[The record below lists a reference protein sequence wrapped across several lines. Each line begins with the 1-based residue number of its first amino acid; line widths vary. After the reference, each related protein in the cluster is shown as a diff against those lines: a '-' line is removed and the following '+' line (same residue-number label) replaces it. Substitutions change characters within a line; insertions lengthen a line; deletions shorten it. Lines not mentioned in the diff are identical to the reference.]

1 VPARQSLPFR
11 VKKQVNDLLRRV
23 TGYQFVKA
31 DKLEALE
38 SAAKAKTKST
48 SKPMSK
54 STSKP
59 SARRR

>member
-1 VPARQSLPFR
+1 

-38 SAAKAKTKST
+38 SAAKAKTRPT